1 MQPAGADRAVTAVFV
16 ITVLWLAF
24 AVSHVT
30 LSSNP
35 MRPRA
40 VRLFGERLF
49 QGLYSLVAFAVFVP
63 LVLVFA
69 GNKHAGPLLWY
80 IEPNIVLDIVTRIG
94 NTIAV
99 MLVVAGIFRPSPTGI
114 TGTPSRRPR
123 GVQRITRHPLFM
135 GIVIWALMHLLVN
148 GFASD
153 VAFFGGFVVFGL
165 LGSWHQDHRQKALPD
180 GAYAAFCQQSPFL
193 PFTRRGVIK
202 GLREI
207 GAVPIVV
214 GLLTAGLL
222 CYFHA
227 GLFG

>member
-1 MQPAGADRAVTAVFV
+1 MTAVAV
-16 ITVLWLAF
+16 IIALWVLF
-24 AVSHVT
+24 ALSHVV

-35 MRPRA
+35 LRPRA
-40 VRLFGERLF
+40 VRLLGERLY
-49 QGLYSLVAFAVFVP
+49 QGLYSLVAFAIFVP
-63 LVLVFA
+63 LVLVYA

-80 IEPNIVLDIVTRIG
+80 FEPNLAIDIITRIG

-99 MLVVAGIFRPSPTGI
+99 MLAVAGIFRPSPSGV
-114 TGTPSRRPR
+114 TGTPTRRPR

-135 GIVIWALMHLLVN
+135 GFVLWALVHLLVN

-180 GAYAAFCQQSPFL
+180 GAYAKFCELSPFL
-193 PFTRRGVIK
+193 PFTRGGILK

-207 GAVPIVV
+207 GVVPIVV
-214 GLLTAGLL
+214 GLLAAGLL
-222 CYFHA
+222 RYFHA
-227 GLFG
+227 VLFG